1 MGGNHLGYGGLMMF
15 VMTFLYELMSMPAM
29 GEVTPPP
36 LPLLPFP
43 SHQQLVFQRRE
54 QAMFF
59 HFGVNTFS
67 GREQGDG
74 TESPSIFNPE
84 GLVGNLHASKL
95 SIVTCS
101 KWNGAPESHSCVSV
115 WPSPWFVEQGLKWFA
130 SFTGVTM
137 IFSCNETPMMF
148 FFHGA
153 YWLLVYHGR
162 GRKRRFAKELERTC
176 GQFRCLRTNESQ
188 VG

>member
-1 MGGNHLGYGGLMMF
+1 MHAVVVTEGRSSSFSCELVGVELGGSSRIRKRKKVVEMGGNYFGYGRFMMF
-15 VMTFLYELMSMPAM
+15 VITFLYELVNMPAM

-74 TESPSIFNPE
+74 TEDPSIFNPE
-84 GLVGNLHASKL
+84 GLVGNL
-95 SIVTCS
+95 
-101 KWNGAPESHSCVSV
+101 P
-115 WPSPWFVEQGLKWFA
+115 
-130 SFTGVTM
+130 
-137 IFSCNETPMMF
+137 
-148 FFHGA
+148 
-153 YWLLVYHGR
+153 
-162 GRKRRFAKELERTC
+162 
-176 GQFRCLRTNESQ
+176 QF
-188 VG
+188 